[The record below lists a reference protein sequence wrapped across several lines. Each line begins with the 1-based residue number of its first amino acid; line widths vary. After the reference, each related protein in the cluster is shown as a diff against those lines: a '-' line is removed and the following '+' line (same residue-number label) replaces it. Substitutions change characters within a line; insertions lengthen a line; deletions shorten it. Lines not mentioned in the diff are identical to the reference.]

1 MAKIN
6 SRAKGANGEREFAAV
21 LQKVVNE
28 VALLCG
34 YVPPTIRRNT
44 EQSQI
49 GGEDLTGLP
58 WYSFE
63 IKRCERVELDKWWQ
77 QTCTQAARKA
87 SGSTAWDALAK
98 GGWKRLAGAGGGS
111 GQVGGGAGTPTGEA
125 ARQGSREG
133 QQAGGPIEVGSSVQV
148 DAAGTVRQATGG
160 GLPIPTWSC
169 GGPSRWSVGG
179 PLPVGMPLL
188 VGGGP
193 SLAGNPV
200 PSPVEGGSPLE
211 AGKIAGGDR
220 SPVLV
225 ARVPVLAW
233 RVNKGEWYVRARL
246 NVLDAANDKTRSL
259 VCDLVCEDWLEL
271 FRTDLARR
279 LRG

>member
-6 SRAKGANGEREFAAV
+6 SRQKGANGEREFAAV

-111 GQVGGGAGTPTGEA
+111 GQVGGGAHTPAGEA

-133 QQAGGPIEVGSSVQV
+133 QHAGGPIEVGSLVQV
-148 DAAGTVRQATGG
+148 DAVGTVRRAPV
-160 GLPIPTWSC
+160 GLPIPAWSC
-169 GGPSRWSVGG
+169 GGPLAVGV
-179 PLPVGMPLL
+179 PSF

-193 SLAGNPV
+193 SLAGKAV
-200 PSPVEGGSPLE
+200 SSPLVGGSPLE
-211 AGKIAGGDR
+211 VGKVAGGDK
-220 SPVLV
+220 SPVLGV
-225 ARVPVLAW
+225 RVPVLAW
-233 RVNKGEWYVRARL
+233 RINKGEWYVRARL
-246 NVLDAANDKTRSL
+246 NVLDANDKTRSL
-259 VCDLVCEDWLEL
+259 VCDLVCDEWLEL

>member
-6 SRAKGANGEREFAAV
+6 SRQKGANGEREFAAV

-87 SGSTAWDALAK
+87 AGSSSWDALAK

-111 GQVGGGAGTPTGEA
+111 VGVAGGTE
-125 ARQGSREG
+125 RQG
-133 QQAGGPIEVGSSVQV
+133 
-148 DAAGTVRQATGG
+148 GTVAD
-160 GLPIPTWSC
+160 GLPIPAWSC
-169 GGPSRWSVGG
+169 GGPLRWSVGG
-179 PLPVGMPLL
+179 PLPVGVPLF
-188 VGGGP
+188 GGGP

-200 PSPVEGGSPLE
+200 SSPVEGGSPLE
-211 AGKIAGGDR
+211 VGKVAGGDR
-220 SPVLV
+220 SPVLG

-246 NVLDAANDKTRSL
+246 NVLDANDKTRSL
-259 VCDLVCEDWLEL
+259 ICDLVCEDWLEL
-271 FRTDLARR
+271 FRTDLACR
-279 LRG
+279 LRCF

>member
-6 SRAKGANGEREFAAV
+6 SRQKGANGEREFAAV

-63 IKRCERVELDKWWQ
+63 IKRCQRVELDKWWQ
-77 QTCTQAARKA
+77 QTVTQAARKEP
-87 SGSTAWDALAK
+87 GSTAWDALAK

-111 GQVGGGAGTPTGEA
+111 GQVGGGPPPHTGEA

-133 QQAGGPIEVGSSVQV
+133 QHAGRPIEVGSQVQV
-148 DAAGTVRQATGG
+148 DAEGTVRRATAG
-160 GLPIPTWSC
+160 GLPIPAWSC
-169 GGPSRWSVGG
+169 GGQVPSFG
-179 PLPVGMPLL
+179 
-188 VGGGP
+188 GGGP
-193 SLAGNPV
+193 SLAGNAV

-211 AGKIAGGDR
+211 VGKVAGGDR
-220 SPVLV
+220 SPVLG

-233 RVNKGEWYVRARL
+233 RVNKGDWYVRARL
-246 NVLDAANDKTRSL
+246 NVLDANGETRSL
-259 VCDLVCEDWLEL
+259 ICDLVCEDWLEL

>member
-6 SRAKGANGEREFAAV
+6 SRQKGANGEREVAKI
-21 LQKVVNE
+21 LQQVVNE

-77 QTCTQAARKA
+77 QTVTQAARKA
-87 SGSTAWDALAK
+87 AGSSSWDALAK
-98 GGWKRLAGAGGGS
+98 GGWKRLADAGGGS
-111 GQVGGGAGTPTGEA
+111 AGVGGGTSTQAGEA
-125 ARQGSREG
+125 ARHGSQEG
-133 QQAGGPIEVGSSVQV
+133 QQAGGPIEVGLNRLEGVGLCMSGERARETV
-148 DAAGTVRQATGG
+148 GTSAGG
-160 GLPIPTWSC
+160 GLPVP
-169 GGPSRWSVGG
+169 RWSVGG
-179 PLPVGMPLL
+179 PLPVGVVPT
-188 VGGGP
+188 VGNAV
-193 SLAGNPV
+193 S
-200 PSPVEGGSPLE
+200 SPVAGGSPLE
-211 AGKIAGGDR
+211 AGRVAGGER
-220 SPVLV
+220 SPVLG
-225 ARVPVLAW
+225 ARVPVLLW
-233 RVNKGEWYVRARL
+233 RVNKGEWHARTWL
-246 NVLDAANDKTRSL
+246 DVLDANDKTRSL

-271 FRTDLARR
+271 FRIDLAQR

>member
-6 SRAKGANGEREFAAV
+6 SRQKGANGEREFAAV

-111 GQVGGGAGTPTGEA
+111 GQVGGGTGTPTGEA

-133 QQAGGPIEVGSSVQV
+133 QHAGGPIEVGSLVEV
-148 DAAGTVRQATGG
+148 DAAGTVRPATVV
-160 GLPIPTWSC
+160 GLPVPAWAL
-169 GGPSRWSVGG
+169 GGPSRWSAGGPSPVGG
-179 PLPVGMPLL
+179 PLF
-188 VGGGP
+188 VGGEP
-193 SLAGNPV
+193 SLAGKAV
-200 PSPVEGGSPLE
+200 SSPVVGGSPLE
-211 AGKIAGGDR
+211 VGKVAGGDR
-220 SPVLV
+220 SPVLG

-246 NVLDAANDKTRSL
+246 NVLDANDKTRSL
-259 VCDLVCEDWLEL
+259 ICDLVCEDWLEL
-271 FRTDLARR
+271 FRIDLARR
-279 LRG
+279 LRC

>member
-6 SRAKGANGEREFAAV
+6 SRQKGANGEREFAAV

-111 GQVGGGAGTPTGEA
+111 GQVGGGTSTQAGEA

-148 DAAGTVRQATGG
+148 DAAGTVRQVAVG
-160 GLPIPTWSC
+160 GLPIPAWSC
-169 GGPSRWSVGG
+169 GGLVPGG
-179 PLPVGMPLL
+179 VPLFGG
-188 VGGGP
+188 GGGP

-200 PSPVEGGSPLE
+200 SSPVEGGSPLE
-211 AGKIAGGDR
+211 VGKVAGGDR
-220 SPVLV
+220 SPVIG

-233 RVNKGEWYVRARL
+233 RVNKGEWYIRARL
-246 NVLDAANDKTRSL
+246 NVLDANAKTRSL
-259 VCDLVCEDWLEL
+259 ICDLVCEDWLEL
-271 FRTDLARR
+271 FRTDLALR

>member
-6 SRAKGANGEREFAAV
+6 SRQKGANGEREFAAV

-98 GGWKRLAGAGGGS
+98 GGWKRLAGVGGGS
-111 GQVGGGAGTPTGEA
+111 GQVGGGTSTPAGEA

-133 QQAGGPIEVGSSVQV
+133 QQHAGRPIEVGSLVQA
-148 DAAGTVRQATGG
+148 DAVGTVRRAPVG
-160 GLPIPTWSC
+160 GLPIPSWSC
-169 GGPSRWSVGG
+169 GGP
-179 PLPVGMPLL
+179 LL
-188 VGGGP
+188 VGVPLFGGGP

-200 PSPVEGGSPLE
+200 SSPVEGGSPLG
-211 AGKIAGGDR
+211 AGKVAGGER
-220 SPVLV
+220 SPVLGV
-225 ARVPVLAW
+225 RVPVLAW

-246 NVLDAANDKTRSL
+246 NVLDANDKTKSL
-259 VCDLVCEDWLEL
+259 VCDLVCDDWLAL
-271 FRTDLARR
+271 FAIDLARR
-279 LRG
+279 LREQG

>member
-6 SRAKGANGEREFAAV
+6 SRQKGANGEREFAAV

-111 GQVGGGAGTPTGEA
+111 GQVGGGAHTHTGEA

-133 QQAGGPIEVGSSVQV
+133 QAGGLPIEVGSTVEV
-148 DAAGTVRQATGG
+148 DAAGTVRPATAG
-160 GLPIPTWSC
+160 GLPIPAWSC
-169 GGPSRWSVGG
+169 GGPSRWSAGG
-179 PLPVGMPLL
+179 PLPVGGPLF
-188 VGGGP
+188 VGCEP
-193 SLAGNPV
+193 SLAGKAV
-200 PSPVEGGSPLE
+200 SSLVAGGSPLE
-211 AGKIAGGDR
+211 VGKVSGGDR
-220 SPVLV
+220 SPVLG

-233 RVNKGEWYVRARL
+233 RINKGGWYVRARL
-246 NVLDAANDKTRSL
+246 NVLDANDKTRSL
-259 VCDLVCEDWLEL
+259 ICDLVCEDWLEL

-279 LRG
+279 LRGF